1 MTDIRSIAT
10 KNRIKMGLL
19 SCMKE
24 KGYDT
29 ILNKDIISKAQIS
42 PRTYYHYYSDKN
54 IILQEI
60 EAVLLKGIKKA
71 NDLDYQYV
79 TEVNARL
86 TDQANV
92 ELAEKEFKHIIDF
105 CTTNKD
111 VLNILLSTNGDI
123 NFLTQVWQLVSM
135 EVKRRIDF
143 LNQNNFIDVGTDGD
157 IPVQIVYNVYTGAV
171 LETIITWLQN
181 KNNLTPYQVRKI
193 LGRVQ
198 IESPVDLLLSLKRKK

>member
-1 MTDIRSIAT
+1 MTDIRSIVT

-60 EAVLLKGIKKA
+60 EAELLKGIKKA

-157 IPVQIVYNVYTGAV
+157 IPVQIVHNVYTGAV

-181 KNNLTPYQVRKI
+181 KNDLTPYQVRKI

-198 IESPVDLLLSLKRKK
+198 VESPADLLLSLKRKK

>member
-123 NFLTQVWQLVSM
+123 NFLTRVWQLVSM

-198 IESPVDLLLSLKRKK
+198 VESPVDLLLSLKRKK

>member
-10 KNRIKMGLL
+10 KNRIKIGLL

-42 PRTYYHYYSDKN
+42 PRTYYHYYTDKN

-60 EAVLLKGIKKA
+60 EAKLLKGIKKA

-79 TEVNARL
+79 TEVNTRL

-92 ELAEKEFKHIIDF
+92 ELAEKEFRHIIDF

-123 NFLTQVWQLVSM
+123 NFLTQVWQLASM

-181 KNNLTPYQVRKI
+181 KNDLTPYQVRKI
-193 LGRVQ
+193 LGCVQ
-198 IESPVDLLLSLKRKK
+198 VESPADLLLSLKRKK

>member
-10 KNRIKMGLL
+10 KNQIKMGLL

-198 IESPVDLLLSLKRKK
+198 VESPVDLLLSLKRKK

>member
-79 TEVNARL
+79 TEANARL

-157 IPVQIVYNVYTGAV
+157 IPAQIVYNVYTGAV

-198 IESPVDLLLSLKRKK
+198 VESPVDLLLSLKRKK

>member
-1 MTDIRSIAT
+1 MTDIRSIVT

-157 IPVQIVYNVYTGAV
+157 IPVQIVHNVYTGAV

-181 KNNLTPYQVRKI
+181 KNDLTPYQVRKI

-198 IESPVDLLLSLKRKK
+198 VESPADLLLSLKRKK

>member
-29 ILNKDIISKAQIS
+29 ILNKDIISKTQIS

-181 KNNLTPYQVRKI
+181 KNDLTPYQVRKI

-198 IESPVDLLLSLKRKK
+198 VESPADLLLSLKRKK

>member
-10 KNRIKMGLL
+10 KNRIKIGLL

-42 PRTYYHYYSDKN
+42 PRTYYHYYTDKN

-60 EAVLLKGIKKA
+60 EAKLLKGIKKA

-79 TEVNARL
+79 TEVNTRL

-123 NFLTQVWQLVSM
+123 NFLTQVWQLASM

-181 KNNLTPYQVRKI
+181 KNDLTPYQVRKI
-193 LGRVQ
+193 LGCVQ
-198 IESPVDLLLSLKRKK
+198 VESPADLLFSLKRKK

>member
-1 MTDIRSIAT
+1 MTDIRSIVT

-157 IPVQIVYNVYTGAV
+157 IPVQIVHNVYTGAV

-181 KNNLTPYQVRKI
+181 KNDLTPYQVRKI

-198 IESPVDLLLSLKRKK
+198 VESPADLFLSLKRKK

>member
-1 MTDIRSIAT
+1 MTDIRSIVT

-157 IPVQIVYNVYTGAV
+157 IPVQIVHNVYTGAV

-198 IESPVDLLLSLKRKK
+198 VESPVDLLLSLKRKK

>member
-24 KGYDT
+24 KSYDT

-60 EAVLLKGIKKA
+60 EAELLKGIKKA

-123 NFLTQVWQLVSM
+123 NFLIQVWQLVSM
-135 EVKRRIDF
+135 EAKRRIDF

-157 IPVQIVYNVYTGAV
+157 IPVQIVHNVYTGAV

-181 KNNLTPYQVRKI
+181 KNDLTPYQVRKI

-198 IESPVDLLLSLKRKK
+198 VESPADLLLYLKRKK

>member
-10 KNRIKMGLL
+10 KNRIKIGLL

-42 PRTYYHYYSDKN
+42 PRTYYHYYTDKN

-60 EAVLLKGIKKA
+60 EAKLLKGIKKV

-79 TEVNARL
+79 TEVNTRL

-181 KNNLTPYQVRKI
+181 ENDLTPYQVRKI
-193 LGRVQ
+193 LGCVQ
-198 IESPVDLLLSLKRKK
+198 VESPADLLLSLKRKK

>member
-198 IESPVDLLLSLKRKK
+198 VESPVDLLLSLKRKK

>member
-1 MTDIRSIAT
+1 
-10 KNRIKMGLL
+10 
-19 SCMKE
+19 MKE

-42 PRTYYHYYSDKN
+42 PRTYYHYYTDKN

-60 EAVLLKGIKKA
+60 EAELLKGIKKA

-135 EVKRRIDF
+135 EVKRRINF

-181 KNNLTPYQVRKI
+181 ENDLTPYQVRKI
-193 LGRVQ
+193 LGCVQ
-198 IESPVDLLLSLKRKK
+198 VESPADLLLSLKRKK

>member
-92 ELAEKEFKHIIDF
+92 ELAEKEFKPIIDF

-181 KNNLTPYQVRKI
+181 KNDLTPYQVRKI

-198 IESPVDLLLSLKRKK
+198 VESPADLLLSLKRKK

>member
-181 KNNLTPYQVRKI
+181 KNDLTPYQVRKI

-198 IESPVDLLLSLKRKK
+198 VESPADLLLSLKRKK

>member
-10 KNRIKMGLL
+10 KNRIKIGLL

-42 PRTYYHYYSDKN
+42 PRTYYHYYTDKN

-60 EAVLLKGIKKA
+60 EAKLLKGIKKA

-79 TEVNARL
+79 TEVNTRL

-123 NFLTQVWQLVSM
+123 NFLTQVWQLASM

-181 KNNLTPYQVRKI
+181 KNDLTPYQVRKI
-193 LGRVQ
+193 LGCVQ
-198 IESPVDLLLSLKRKK
+198 VESPADLLLSLKRKK

>member
-92 ELAEKEFKHIIDF
+92 EPAEKEFKHIIDF

-198 IESPVDLLLSLKRKK
+198 VESPVDLLLSLKRKK

>member
-29 ILNKDIISKAQIS
+29 ILNTDIIIKAQIS
-42 PRTYYHYYSDKN
+42 PRTDYHYYSDKN

-123 NFLTQVWQLVSM
+123 NFLTRVWQLVSM

-198 IESPVDLLLSLKRKK
+198 VESPVDLLLSLKRKK

>member
-10 KNRIKMGLL
+10 KNRIKIGLL

-42 PRTYYHYYSDKN
+42 PRTYYHYYTDKN

-60 EAVLLKGIKKA
+60 EAELLKGIKKA

-181 KNNLTPYQVRKI
+181 ENDLTPYQVRKI
-193 LGRVQ
+193 LGCVQ
-198 IESPVDLLLSLKRKK
+198 VESPADLLLSLKRKK

>member
-1 MTDIRSIAT
+1 
-10 KNRIKMGLL
+10 
-19 SCMKE
+19 MKE

-42 PRTYYHYYSDKN
+42 PRTYYHYYTDKN

-60 EAVLLKGIKKA
+60 EAKLLKGIKKV

-79 TEVNARL
+79 TEVNTRL

-181 KNNLTPYQVRKI
+181 ENDLTPYQVRKI
-193 LGRVQ
+193 LGCVQ
-198 IESPVDLLLSLKRKK
+198 VESPADLLLSLKRKK

>member
-10 KNRIKMGLL
+10 KNRIKIGLL

-42 PRTYYHYYSDKN
+42 PRTYYHYYTDKN

-60 EAVLLKGIKKA
+60 EAELLKGIKKA

-105 CTTNKD
+105 CITNKD

-123 NFLTQVWQLVSM
+123 NFLIQVWQFVSM

-181 KNNLTPYQVRKI
+181 ENDLTPYQVRKI
-193 LGRVQ
+193 LGCVQ
-198 IESPVDLLLSLKRKK
+198 VESPADLLLSLKRKK